1 MGEIIL
7 DRAAQLDSI
16 STIVSIVVI
25 LLLTLTLGGLF
36 ALYYHYYSKCI
47 THEVEDDYLKK
58 EVISENKKYFRQ
70 TELML
75 SDRSIKME
83 IRRQKIIPLED
94 FVEKKSQSNNKIK
107 IIANTFLVVFY
118 LCFASLM
125 GFAIYVKSSGDLFAI
140 NNTSCLIIK
149 SGSMEERNSNN
160 KYLFENDLHN
170 QIDTYSLIGIEKVSE
185 DSLALYDIVAFKD
198 TKGNIIVHRIID
210 IKNQNGKTFYMTRG
224 DSNSASA
231 TYELN
236 LSYSDILGRYNGFQ
250 SFGLG
255 IVIYYLQSGI
265 GLITL
270 AFGLIL
276 VGFYDILDI
285 YLGKKIKERKKV
297 IYVLINQEI
306 STAIDHEEQ
315 LPYLRID
322 YGYDGVEIVKEAP
335 KEEKVEFNREIIHRS
350 FVEKLLRA
358 DQTLQDNY
366 NALKNEF
373 LRYPLKAR
381 ITFNSENFRYKRKVY
396 GKITIRG
403 KHLRVYLALDP
414 QKYVDTPIP
423 FKDMGEKTTYQNVPL
438 MLKVKSNLSLKRA
451 KALINEMMALENL
464 VPNEVK
470 FIDWVELLRPKEE
483 IPVLEENNFD
493 EEGDLFDRLPKN
505 KRKQF
510 AERILSAD
518 SSVQEKYSILKK
530 EMLSYRLNSRVS
542 LRCDTFKFHRK
553 TMCKIYIS
561 GSSIK
566 VYYALNPYE
575 YLTSTLTIKNVA
587 SKKSF
592 KETPVMIRVKSDLS
606 LKRALILLQELMAK
620 NEIPQ
625 KKYKDVDCIE
635 ILKKKLEK

>member
-58 EVISENKKYFRQ
+58 EVISENNKYFRQ
-70 TELML
+70 TETML
-75 SDRSIKME
+75 NNRLIKME
-83 IRRQKIIPLED
+83 IKRQKIIPLED
-94 FVEKKSQSNNKIK
+94 FVEKKSRSNNKIK

-160 KYLFENDLHN
+160 KYLFENDLNN

-185 DSLALYDIVAFKD
+185 ENLSLYDIVAFKD
-198 TKGNIIVHRIID
+198 KKGNIIVHRIIE

-231 TYELN
+231 SYELN
-236 LSYSDILGRYNGFQ
+236 LSYSDIIGRYNGFQ

-255 IVIYYLQSGI
+255 IVIYYFQSGI

-285 YLGKKIKERKKV
+285 YLGKKIKDRKKV
-297 IYVLINQEI
+297 IYVLINKEI
-306 STAIDHEEQ
+306 STAIDNEEQ
-315 LPYLRID
+315 LPYLTID
-322 YGYDGVEIVKEAP
+322 YGYDGVEVKETP
-335 KEEKVEFNREIIHRS
+335 KEEKVELNREIIHRS
-350 FVEKLLRA
+350 FVEKLLSA

-373 LRYPLKAR
+373 LRYPLKTR
-381 ITFNSENFRYKRKVY
+381 ITFNSENFRYKRRVK

-414 QKYVDTPIP
+414 QNYVDTPIP
-423 FKDMGEKTTYQNVPL
+423 FKDMGEKTTYQKVPL
-438 MLKVKSNLSLKRA
+438 MIKVKSNLSLKRA

-470 FIDWVELLRPKEE
+470 FIDWVELLRPKIEV
-483 IPVLEENNFD
+483 PVLEEND
-493 EEGDLFDRLPKN
+493 LVEEGNLFDRLPKN

-518 SSVQEKYSILKK
+518 ASVQEKYTILKK

-575 YLTSTLTIKNVA
+575 YLTSTLTIKNVS

-606 LKRALILLQELMAK
+606 LKRALILLQDLMTK